1 MEKSASTRYMTRAE
15 ELLSAMSDE
24 EVRPETKK
32 PHKAHWQQIFMA
44 CCCLLLIAAAGK
56 GFLYLD
62 TEISTVQSDVG
73 SAVKDLNTLQAE
85 VTAASTKEEIT
96 TATAE
101 IEDLKVT
108 NTQLRAEVEQL
119 REALEMSKARN
130 NNVVSAQRKHR

>member
-15 ELLSAMSDE
+15 DLLSAMSDE
-24 EVRPETKK
+24 EVKPETKT
-32 PHKAHWQQIFMA
+32 PHKTRWQQIFMT
-44 CCCLLLIAAAGK
+44 CCCILAIAAAGK

-85 VTAASTKEEIT
+85 VTATNTKEEIAA
-96 TATAE
+96 ATSE
-101 IEDLKVT
+101 IEDLRAT

-119 REALEMSKARN
+119 RGAFETSKAKKK
-130 NNVVSAQRKHR
+130 NVVSAQHKR